1 MLKPI
6 VPIKLDKSNGKII
19 LALFRLDNLAYRIQ
33 ITTIKGCDVEYTSKI
48 NSDTQIRGLNFCN
61 FDGI

>member
-33 ITTIKGCDVEYTSKI
+33 ITTIKACDVEYTSKI
-48 NSDTQIRGLNFCN
+48 NSDTQIM
-61 FDGI
+61 DP